1 MTMALAEKT
10 CVPCRGGDPPL
21 EREQAEA
28 FLANVQDWDL
38 CDDAH
43 RIERHFLFANFR
55 EALNFVTA
63 VSELADAEGHHPD
76 VSFGWGYATVSLH
89 TKKIKGLHEND
100 FIIAAKIDRLFDPL
114 SKPMSRA
121 YGPSRSRH
129 CDKWPELIFFV
140 TGARSAFSLSITRL
154 FIWPPMSCWIM
165 GSIGRR
171 SGATFVSGPM

>member
-10 CVPCRGGDPPL
+10 CVPCRGGVPPL

-43 RIERHFLFANFR
+43 RIERRFLFANFR

-89 TKKIKGLHEND
+89 TKKIKGLHGND
-100 FIIAAKIDRLFDPL
+100 FIIAAKIDRLFDLP
-114 SKPMSRA
+114 R
-121 YGPSRSRH
+121 G
-129 CDKWPELIFFV
+129 
-140 TGARSAFSLSITRL
+140 
-154 FIWPPMSCWIM
+154 
-165 GSIGRR
+165 
-171 SGATFVSGPM
+171 